1 MRLGHEAK
9 NLQMAIDTQ
18 LETLGTL
25 TLTHRPAAVGISDE
39 IAELSQVQ
47 DGLSQKQSMLHA
59 IRQTKGSASVVK
71 ELNTEA
77 AQLHV
82 RQKAAMV
89 AIGAKAFL
97 VRPDMPGAAGCYAAL
112 ERLHSSLAATEGELK
127 AIEDDIGPV
136 WRTGG
141 VSLGATK
148 RPLLLVGAAAGGL
161 LLLCLLWKL
170 LAASLPATGLLGSGY
185 EVDYK
190 EGGYYRAGWLDIT
203 VRGKA
208 AKLAVILSRCSKIS
222 CPFV

>member
-1 MRLGHEAK
+1 
-9 NLQMAIDTQ
+9 
-18 LETLGTL
+18 
-25 TLTHRPAAVGISDE
+25 
-39 IAELSQVQ
+39 
-47 DGLSQKQSMLHA
+47 
-59 IRQTKGSASVVK
+59 
-71 ELNTEA
+71 
-77 AQLHV
+77 
-82 RQKAAMV
+82 MV

-208 AKLAVILSRCSKIS
+208 AKLAVILTDPHGETETAIIEEDRMITNSAAVSLALRDPPGTYALTVKT
-222 CPFV
+222 FVPEGVVFKKEFWWPPRTQVAGKAGGAVPAAAELPREKPPAYDEPLPR